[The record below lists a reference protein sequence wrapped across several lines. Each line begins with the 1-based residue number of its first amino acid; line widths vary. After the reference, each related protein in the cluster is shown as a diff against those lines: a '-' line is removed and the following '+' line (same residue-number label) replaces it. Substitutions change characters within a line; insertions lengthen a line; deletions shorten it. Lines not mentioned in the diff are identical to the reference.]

1 MPSNITIS
9 SSRIFKLEGL
19 MKYWVESSYN
29 FEDKKKEYKEHLIV
43 AVDYGDETESIA
55 SFPMDLKSE
64 ITSLLNHINSQ

>member
-1 MPSNITIS
+1 
-9 SSRIFKLEGL
+9 